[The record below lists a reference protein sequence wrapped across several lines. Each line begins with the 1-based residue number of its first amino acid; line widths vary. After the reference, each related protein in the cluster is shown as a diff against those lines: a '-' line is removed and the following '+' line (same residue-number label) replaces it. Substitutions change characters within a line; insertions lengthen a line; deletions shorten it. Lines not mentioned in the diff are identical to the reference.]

1 MEVAL
6 CGCDPFPCVES
17 GQYDQRAVKED
28 GPRAE
33 VIWQGHVSYSGCKAR
48 WGDGRLVI
56 VSGQDWESPM
66 QLTVKGKNTTVP
78 EKVRTRAERKLAKLQ
93 RFDNRILAMDVEFS
107 EERNPRVADP
117 HRVEVT
123 LTTKSGLVRAHA
135 NAIDPAAAV
144 DQVIDRLERQV
155 KKLKGRRVDRTQHAD
170 GVKAIPPL
178 PPEPLEDAPAAP
190 RSAGQE
196 PEGPVGG
203 DETDQAKVVYRR
215 PDGVSGPDEPEP

>member
-1 MEVAL
+1 
-6 CGCDPFPCVES
+6 
-17 GQYDQRAVKED
+17 
-28 GPRAE
+28 
-33 VIWQGHVSYSGCKAR
+33 
-48 WGDGRLVI
+48 
-56 VSGQDWESPM
+56 M

-78 EKVRTRAERKLAKLQ
+78 EKVRMRAERKLAKLQ
-93 RFDNRILAMDVEFS
+93 RFDDRIVAVDVEFS

-155 KKLKGRRVDRTQHAD
+155 KKRKGRRVDRTQHAE

-178 PPEPLEDAPAAP
+178 PPEELGDAAGAARP
-190 RSAGQE
+190 AGQDR
-196 PEGPVGG
+196 EGPVDG